1 MSEQASPQHRSA
13 RRADT
18 ASGWAVG
25 FISFAAIMMLLVG
38 ILQVLAGLVAIVE
51 NEIYVQTR
59 NYLFKFDVTTW
70 GWIHL
75 ILGVVVALAG
85 WGLLSGRT
93 WARVVGITL
102 AVLSAIANFLWLPY
116 YPFWSLLIIAVDV
129 LVIWALAAHGGC
141 SPRSGTDRGRG
152 RKVAG

>member
-1 MSEQASPQHRSA
+1 MSEQASPQDRSA
-13 RRADT
+13 RRAEE

-38 ILQVLAGLVAIVE
+38 MLQILAGLVAIFE

-59 NYLFKFDVTTW
+59 NYLFKFDATTW

-75 ILGVVVALAG
+75 ILGIIVALTG

-116 YPFWSLLIIAVDV
+116 YPLWSMLIIAVDIF
-129 LVIWALAAHGGC
+129 VIWALAAHGQEI
-141 SPRSGTDRGRG
+141 RD
-152 RKVAG
+152 AGY